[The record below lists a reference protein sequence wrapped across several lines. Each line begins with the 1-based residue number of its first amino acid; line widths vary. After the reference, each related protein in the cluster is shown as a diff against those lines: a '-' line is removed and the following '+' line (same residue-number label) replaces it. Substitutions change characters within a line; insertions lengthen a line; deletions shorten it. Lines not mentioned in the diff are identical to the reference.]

1 MQNHT
6 HDVPPHTTDLRH
18 LDVYTIDPPGC
29 SDADDGFSVIEK
41 DGSTVI
47 ALHYADPT
55 HILHPNSTISNKVQ
69 TRYSIFEKTKPMLS
83 SGLSERISL
92 RSNKKDTRHAIT
104 LQFAL
109 ARDTHMPIQPPEIL
123 FTLITISPRNALT
136 YHRAGSILQ
145 GVNKCNRLTLQ
156 RLRVIQRFATAL
168 MNSREVTHW
177 RTLSRVCASRRGI
190 VSLKVPSQEETY
202 MRRIVG
208 ELSIYANQ
216 QVAKILSRTLGNN
229 AIFRSTGGEYVL
241 RNNPNENM
249 DNDVYTHFT
258 SPMRRWTDCVTH
270 LLLKYVSNHPAHKAL
285 PFSISG
291 LQKIADKANAMS
303 KLVKDTSIQENQ
315 LALNLY
321 IYQLTSKG
329 MIVCIDYV
337 ISYAD
342 SHQTKIRVRRI
353 DDHEVRFDY
362 STPYSIDTTPNPHKV
377 FRALVSSIDLN
388 TGQMPDLDKYILGEE
403 KTQTAEGP
411 RVIS

>member
-6 HDVPPHTTDLRH
+6 HDVLPHKTDLRY

-41 DGSTVI
+41 DGSIII

-55 HILHPNSTISNKVQ
+55 HIIKPNSTISNKVQ

-83 SGLSERISL
+83 SNFSERISL
-92 RSNKKDTRHAIT
+92 KSNKKDTRHAIT
-104 LQFAL
+104 LQFTL
-109 ARDTHMPIQPPEIL
+109 AKDTHMPLHPPEIL
-123 FTLITISPRNALT
+123 FTLITISPRNSFT

-145 GVNKCNRLTLQ
+145 GTNKCNRLTLQ

-168 MNSREVTHW
+168 MNTREVTHW
-177 RTLSRVCASRRGI
+177 RSLSRVCASRRGI
-190 VSLKVPSQEETY
+190 VSLKAPSQEETY

-216 QVAKILSRTLGNN
+216 QVAKILSQALGRN
-229 AIFRSTGGEYVL
+229 AIFRSTKGEYVL
-241 RNNPNENM
+241 QNSPNENM
-249 DNDVYTHFT
+249 DNEVYTHFT
-258 SPMRRWTDCVTH
+258 SPMRRWTDCATH
-270 LLLKYVSNHPAHKAL
+270 FLLKYVSGHPDHIVP
-285 PFSISG
+285 PFNTSE
-291 LQKIADKANAMS
+291 LQKIIVSANTMS
-303 KLVKDTSIQENQ
+303 KSIKDASIQENQ

-337 ISYAD
+337 VTHVD

-362 STPYSIDTTPNPHKV
+362 STPHLVKFPSNPHKV

-388 TGQMPDLDKYILGEE
+388 TGQIPDLDKYIRGED
-403 KTQTAEGP
+403 KTQTPKEH
-411 RVIS
+411 V